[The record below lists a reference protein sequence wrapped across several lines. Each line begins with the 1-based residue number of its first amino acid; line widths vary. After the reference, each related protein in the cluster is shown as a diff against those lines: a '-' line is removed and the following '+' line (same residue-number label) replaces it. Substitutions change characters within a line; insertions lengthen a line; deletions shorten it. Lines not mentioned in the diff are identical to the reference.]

1 MAGRLH
7 LTNLS
12 IDLIVCRLLSLFILI
27 FIDDWSEAE
36 RYAAAGELAADKD
49 HLNGSKTD
57 YHSCIIFICWTTRI
71 PLTVALVVHWSVV
84 QGTSSTER
92 ITEAILESHSDN
104 GNLTEA
110 TGDAVKDCSNATDIE
125 KARAKDE
132 EKVKESIKEHYG
144 AVDSPYTGPVSSS
157 LEAC

>member
-1 MAGRLH
+1 LH
-7 LTNLS
+7 FTNLS
-12 IDLIVCRLLSLFILI
+12 IDLIVCSLLSLFILI

-36 RYAAAGELAADKD
+36 RHAAASELAADKD

-92 ITEAILESHSDN
+92 ITEAILESHCDN

-110 TGDAVKDCSNATDIE
+110 TSDAVKDSSNTTDIE
-125 KARAKDE
+125 KA
-132 EKVKESIKEHYG
+132 
-144 AVDSPYTGPVSSS
+144 
-157 LEAC
+157 